1 MINVALLSALLC
13 SIYIY
18 IDWAGEGEGEG
29 GQGWDMLGPTRYR
42 VYWSRSGLAEQRDRV
57 RA

>member
-29 GQGWDMLGPTRYR
+29 GAGVGHVGSDKIQSLLEQIWLG
-42 VYWSRSGLAEQRDRV
+42 
-57 RA
+57 